1 MELTLWTYEGPP
13 HVGAMRI
20 AASMEGVH
28 YVLHAPQGDTYA
40 DLLFTM
46 IERRNRRP
54 PVTYT
59 TFQARDLGGDTAELV
74 KRSIAQAV
82 ERFQPEA
89 LLVGESCT
97 AELIQDQPGALAMGM
112 GFGDLPIV
120 SLELP
125 AYSKKENWGA
135 AETFYQLVRGLLKNQ
150 MPAPGSPKPSPR
162 LWKEEGRRPRVN
174 LLGPTLLGFRCR
186 DDVREITRLL
196 AERGIDV
203 AVTAPL
209 GARPADLMRIP
220 TADANVCLY
229 PEVATTVCSWLER
242 SFGMPTVKTV
252 PIGIAATEAF
262 LAELEQ
268 ILGLEPEGATGAVSA
283 AAGLGERASRL
294 PWYSRSVDSTY
305 LTGKRVFIFGDATHA
320 VAAARIA
327 SKELGFEVVG
337 LGTYSRELA
346 REVRAAA
353 QELGLEALISDDYLA
368 VEKAMAEAA
377 PELVLGTQMERHSAK
392 RLGIPC
398 AVISTPLHVQDVPA
412 RYSPQMGW
420 EGANTIFD
428 SWVHPLMMGLEEHLI
443 GMFRHDFE
451 FVDGHRSHL
460 GDGAPAA
467 GSAGEAKGEE
477 TARASD
483 TAPAMSSGPAT
494 NITSGSPGAALAT
507 ATLEAPA
514 AAPHAQAHR
523 GEPVWTPDGEAELHK
538 IPFFVRG
545 KVRRNTETFARERG
559 IAAIDSET
567 LYDAKAHFSR

>member
-46 IERRNRRP
+46 IERRDRRP

-74 KRSIAQAV
+74 KRSIADAV

-97 AELIQDQPGALAMGM
+97 AELIQDQPGALAAGM

-120 SLELP
+120 NLELP

-135 AETFYQLVRGLLKNQ
+135 AETFYQLVRTLLKPQ
-150 MPAPGSPKPSPR
+150 LPAPGSPKPDPARWRS
-162 LWKEEGRRPRVN
+162 EGRRPRVN
-174 LLGPTLLGFRCR
+174 LLGPSLLGFRCR
-186 DDVREITRLL
+186 DDVREITQLL
-196 AERGIDV
+196 VSYGIDV
-203 AVTAPL
+203 AVVAPL
-209 GARPADLMRIP
+209 GARPADLQRIP
-220 TADANVCLY
+220 AADANVCLY
-229 PEVATTVCSWLER
+229 PEVAGTLCSWLER
-242 SFGMPTVKTV
+242 QFGMVCARTV
-252 PIGIAATEAF
+252 PIGIGATVAYLRELHQLLA
-262 LAELEQ
+262 LELPAELQ
-268 ILGLEPEGATGAVSA
+268 PA
-283 AAGLGERASRL
+283 ADGVCEAERRSRL

-305 LTGKRVFIFGDATHA
+305 LTGKRVFVFGDATHA
-320 VAAARIA
+320 IAAARIA
-327 SKELGFEVVG
+327 SRELGFEVVG
-337 LGTYSRELA
+337 LGSYSREMA

-353 QELGLEALISDDYLA
+353 QELGVEALISDDYLA
-368 VEKAMAEAA
+368 VEAAIAEAA

-412 RYSPQMGW
+412 RYAPQMGW
-420 EGANTIFD
+420 EGANVIFD

-460 GDGAPAA
+460 GDGAP
-467 GSAGEAKGEE
+467 
-477 TARASD
+477 TAS
-483 TAPAMSSGPAT
+483 SSGVGEPPIIEEAVL
-494 NITSGSPGAALAT
+494 PALAGLHWS
-507 ATLEAPA
+507 AE
-514 AAPHAQAHR
+514 
-523 GEPVWTPDGEAELHK
+523 GEAELAK

-545 KVRRNTETFARERG
+545 KVRKNTEAFARERG
-559 IAAIDSET
+559 LAVIDSEA
-567 LYDAKAHFSR
+567 LYEAKAHFSR